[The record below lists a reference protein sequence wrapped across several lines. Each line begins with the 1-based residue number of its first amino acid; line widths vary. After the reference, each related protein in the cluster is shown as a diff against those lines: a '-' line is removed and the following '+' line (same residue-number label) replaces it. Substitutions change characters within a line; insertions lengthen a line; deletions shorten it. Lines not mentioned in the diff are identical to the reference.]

1 MVHIPLTPVM
11 FQVRQ
16 FGKTWMN
23 NSAILIIG
31 CCIQT
36 TQTLGPKTT
45 IKPSLYYHALWLW
58 APWSWSQAATVRWWV
73 SSLAHLPVGL
83 GKTPRPQLLSVS
95 SLYGLFIT
103 EQPLGWL
110 DFSDSCLGPA
120 ASVLRQRTGA
130 AFGIFQPGLASFAA
144 SVSPNSLCHK
154 ACPGSRGRDTI
165 TDVDALSSQWKI
177 TWYQAWQLSTVKER
191 TGKSTELEWWL
202 LYSVLCRKGPIASR
216 GGQRATGEGVHF
228 IRNYGHLLLCS
239 KLSKFRA

>member
-1 MVHIPLTPVM
+1 MLHTNYPNFGTKNHNKAVTLLSCPVALSPVKLVSGSYSQMVGLFT
-11 FQVRQ
+11 
-16 FGKTWMN
+16 
-23 NSAILIIG
+23 
-31 CCIQT
+31 
-36 TQTLGPKTT
+36 
-45 IKPSLYYHALWLW
+45 
-58 APWSWSQAATVRWWV
+58 
-73 SSLAHLPVGL
+73 AHLPVGL

-165 TDVDALSSQWKI
+165 TDVDALSSQ
-177 TWYQAWQLSTVKER
+177 
-191 TGKSTELEWWL
+191 
-202 LYSVLCRKGPIASR
+202 
-216 GGQRATGEGVHF
+216 
-228 IRNYGHLLLCS
+228 
-239 KLSKFRA
+239 